1 MNLTLERWYNIY
13 PLNVEHYSM
22 KNKKKDTALSKKE
35 ETALT
40 NVNYQRDRLFKKGIN
55 LMADE
60 KLEEAVQ
67 NFEMILRTDPNDV
80 EALLK
85 LGYSRFHLDDH
96 SQSMKVYDKV
106 LDIDVT
112 NPEAWNLKSLVHYE
126 KKNYAKAL
134 DCAEKAID
142 SDPTFGMAWYN
153 KACYLSMLNQVPD
166 SLESLKRS
174 IEIDVKNA
182 RKAVK
187 DKDFVN
193 VRSEEGFKRIIE
205 VVLIES
211 LRQGYHTIGAIV
223 WTTFLGKEDTIK
235 GLDELILKGIVVKNE
250 KRQGLNQIIPIYDL
264 IPEVASKIGAKKRGL
279 LGPKEIAKVPIPVK
293 NLKEVGLAVQS
304 VMSSIEKEELEKTL
318 ETLDTFI
325 NPAKCGQQMIDE
337 FLEEHREI
345 RLFKI
350 RLDDK
355 GVDYL
360 IDNKKKMIEFFETIE
375 IQVTKKLR
383 ASVTQ
388 N

>member
-1 MNLTLERWYNIY
+1 
-13 PLNVEHYSM
+13 M
-22 KNKKKDTALSKKE
+22 KDGKKDTFLSRKE
-35 ETALT
+35 ETGLT
-40 NVNYQRDRLFKKGIN
+40 NVNYQRDRLYKKGIN
-55 LMADE
+55 FMADE
-60 KLEEAVQ
+60 KLEEAVR
-67 NFEMILRTDPNDV
+67 NFEMILRADPNDV

-85 LGYSRFHLDDH
+85 LGYSRFHLEDY
-96 SQSMKVYDKV
+96 SESMRVYDKV

-112 NPEAWNLKSLVHYE
+112 NQEAWNLKSLVNYE

-134 DCAEKAID
+134 DCVEKALD
-142 SDPTFGMAWYN
+142 SDPTYGMAWYN

-166 SLESLKRS
+166 SLEALKRS

-235 GLDELILKGIVVKNE
+235 GLNELVVKGIVIKNE
-250 KRQGLNQIIPIYDL
+250 KRQGFNQIIPIYDL
-264 IPEVASKIGAKKRGL
+264 VPEVAKKIGVKRRGL
-279 LGPKEIAKVPIPVK
+279 LGPKDMGKIPTPVK
-293 NLKEVGLAVQS
+293 NLKEIGLAIQTT
-304 VMSSIEKEELEKTL
+304 MTAIENEDMEKTV
-318 ETLDTFI
+318 ESFDVYI
-325 NPAKCGQQMIDE
+325 NPAKCGQQMIEE
-337 FLEEHREI
+337 FLDEHREI

-355 GVDYL
+355 GKDYL
-360 IDNKKKMIEFFETIE
+360 IDNKKKMLELFETIE
-375 IQVTKKLR
+375 ITVTKKLR
-383 ASVTQ
+383 ANVAQ

>member
-1 MNLTLERWYNIY
+1 MFGKKKEKTL
-13 PLNVEHYSM
+13 S
-22 KNKKKDTALSKKE
+22 KKDTSLAKKG
-35 ETALT
+35 ETGLT

-60 KLEEAVQ
+60 KLEEAVE

-80 EALLK
+80 EAMLK

-96 SQSMKVYDKV
+96 SEAMKVYDRV

-112 NPEAWNLKSLVHYE
+112 NPEAWNLKSLVNYE

-142 SDPTFGMAWYN
+142 SDPTYGMAWYN

-187 DKDFVN
+187 DKDFSN

-211 LRQGYHTIGAIV
+211 LRQGYHTIGSIV

-250 KRQGLNQIIPIYDL
+250 KRQGFNQIIPIYDL
-264 IPEVASKIGAKKRGL
+264 VPEVAKKIGAKRRGL
-279 LGPKEIAKVPIPVK
+279 LGPKEIGKVPAPVK
-293 NLKEVGLAVQS
+293 NLKEVGLAIQTT
-304 VMSSIEKEELEKTL
+304 MDAIKNDDTPKTI
-318 ETLDTFI
+318 DSFDVFI

-350 RLDDK
+350 RLEDK
-355 GVDYL
+355 GEDYL
-360 IDNKKKMIEFFETIE
+360 IDNKKKMLEFFETIE
-375 IQVTKKLR
+375 IKVTKKLR
-383 ASVTQ
+383 ANVAQ

>member
-1 MNLTLERWYNIY
+1 MLGKKKDKELA
-13 PLNVEHYSM
+13 
-22 KNKKKDTALSKKE
+22 KKKDTSLSTKD
-35 ETALT
+35 ETGLT
-40 NVNYQRDRLFKKGIN
+40 NVNYQRDRLYKKGIN

-60 KLEEAVQ
+60 KLEEAVR
-67 NFEMILRTDPNDV
+67 NFEMILRADPNDV
-80 EALLK
+80 EAMLK
-85 LGYSRFHLDDH
+85 LGYSRFQLEDH
-96 SQSMKVYDKV
+96 SEAMRVYDKI

-112 NPEAWNLKSLVHYE
+112 NQEAWNLKSLVNYE

-142 SDPTFGMAWYN
+142 SDPTYGMAWYN

-166 SLESLKRS
+166 SLEALKRS

-211 LRQGYHTIGAIV
+211 LRQGYHTIGSIV

-264 IPEVASKIGAKKRGL
+264 VPDVAKKIGAKKRGL
-279 LGPKEIAKVPIPVK
+279 LGPKEIGKVPIPVK
-293 NLKEVGLAVQS
+293 NLKEVGLAIQTS
-304 VMSSIEKEELEKTL
+304 MSAIENEDVEKTI
-318 ETLDTFI
+318 ESLDVYI

-350 RLDDK
+350 RLEVK

-360 IDNKKKMIEFFETIE
+360 IDNKKKMLEFFETIE
-375 IQVTKKLR
+375 IQVTK
-383 ASVTQ
+383 
-388 N
+388 

>member
-1 MNLTLERWYNIY
+1 MLGK
-13 PLNVEHYSM
+13 
-22 KNKKKDTALSKKE
+22 KNDTFLSKKKDTSLSKKE
-35 ETALT
+35 ETGLT
-40 NVNYQRDRLFKKGIN
+40 NVNYQRDRLYKKGIN
-55 LMADE
+55 FMADE
-60 KLEEAVQ
+60 KLEEAVR

-80 EALLK
+80 EAMLK
-85 LGYSRFHLDDH
+85 LGYSRFHLDDY
-96 SQSMKVYDKV
+96 SEAMRVYDRI

-134 DCAEKAID
+134 DCVEKAID
-142 SDPTFGMAWYN
+142 SDPTYGMAWYN
-153 KACYLSMLNQVPD
+153 KACYLSMLNHVPD

-223 WTTFLGKEDTIK
+223 WTTFLGKEDTNK
-235 GLDELILKGIVVKNE
+235 GLEELILKGIVIKSE
-250 KRQGLNQIIPIYDL
+250 KRQGFNQIIPIYDL
-264 IPEVASKIGAKKRGL
+264 IPDVGKKIGAKRRGL
-279 LGPKEIAKVPIPVK
+279 LGPKDIGKVPTPVK
-293 NLKEVGLAVQS
+293 NLKEIGLAVQTT
-304 VMSSIEKEELEKTL
+304 MTAIENEDLGKTV
-318 ETLDTFI
+318 DSFDVYI
-325 NPAKCGQQMIDE
+325 NPAKCGQQMIEE
-337 FLEEHREI
+337 FLDEHREI

-355 GVDYL
+355 GKDYL
-360 IDNKKKMIEFFETIE
+360 IDNKKKMIELFETIE
-375 IQVTKKLR
+375 IKVTKKLR
-383 ASVTQ
+383 ANVAQ

>member
-1 MNLTLERWYNIY
+1 MLG
-13 PLNVEHYSM
+13 
-22 KNKKKDTALSKKE
+22 KKKDTALSKKKNTSLSKKE
-35 ETALT
+35 ETGLT

-55 LMADE
+55 FMADE
-60 KLEEAVQ
+60 KLEEAVRS
-67 NFEMILRTDPNDV
+67 FEMLLRADPNDV
-80 EALLK
+80 EAMLK
-85 LGYSRFHLDDH
+85 LGYSRFHLDDY
-96 SQSMKVYDKV
+96 SEAMRVYDKI

-112 NPEAWNLKSLVHYE
+112 NPEAWNLKSLVNYE

-134 DCAEKAID
+134 DCVEKAID
-142 SDPTFGMAWYN
+142 SDPTYGMAWYN

-166 SLESLKRS
+166 SLDALKRS

-235 GLDELILKGIVVKNE
+235 GLDELILKGLVIKSE
-250 KRQGLNQIIPIYDL
+250 KRQGFNQIIPIYDL
-264 IPEVASKIGAKKRGL
+264 IPDVAKKIGAKRRGL
-279 LGPKEIAKVPIPVK
+279 LGPKEIGKIPAPVK
-293 NLKEVGLAVQS
+293 NLKEIGLAIQTTRTA
-304 VMSSIEKEELEKTL
+304 IENEDMGKTI
-318 ETLDTFI
+318 DSFDVYI

-337 FLEEHREI
+337 FLDEHREI

-355 GVDYL
+355 GKEYL
-360 IDNKKKMIEFFETIE
+360 INNKKKMLELFETIE
-375 IQVTKKLR
+375 MKVTKKLR
-383 ASVTQ
+383 ASVAQ

>member
-1 MNLTLERWYNIY
+1 
-13 PLNVEHYSM
+13 M
-22 KNKKKDTALSKKE
+22 KDNKKNTSLSKKD
-35 ETALT
+35 ETSLT

-60 KLEEAVQ
+60 KLEEAVE
-67 NFEMILRTDPNDV
+67 NFEMILRADPNDV
-80 EALLK
+80 EAMLK

-96 SQSMKVYDKV
+96 SEAMRVYDKI
-106 LDIDVT
+106 LDIDGT
-112 NPEAWNLKSLVHYE
+112 NPEAWNLKSLVNYE

-134 DCAEKAID
+134 DCVEKAID
-142 SDPTFGMAWYN
+142 SDPTYGMAWYN
-153 KACYLSMLNQVPD
+153 KGCYLSMLNQVPD
-166 SLESLKRS
+166 SLEALKRS

-235 GLDELILKGIVVKNE
+235 GLDELILKGVVVKNE
-250 KRQGLNQIIPIYDL
+250 KRQGFNQIIPIYDL
-264 IPEVASKIGAKKRGL
+264 IPDVAKKLGAKRRGL
-279 LGPKEIAKVPIPVK
+279 LGPKEMGKIPTPVK
-293 NLKEVGLAVQS
+293 SLKEIGLAVQTT
-304 VMSSIEKEELEKTL
+304 MSAIENEDLEKTV
-318 ETLDTFI
+318 DSFDAYI
-325 NPAKCGQQMIDE
+325 NPAKCGQQMIEE
-337 FLEEHREI
+337 FLDEHREI

-355 GVDYL
+355 GKDYL
-360 IDNKKKMIEFFETIE
+360 TDNKKKMLELFENME
-375 IQVTKKLR
+375 ITVTKKLR
-383 ASVTQ
+383 ANVPQ

>member
-1 MNLTLERWYNIY
+1 MLGKKKDKEL
-13 PLNVEHYSM
+13 S
-22 KNKKKDTALSKKE
+22 KKKDTSLSTKD
-35 ETALT
+35 ETGLT
-40 NVNYQRDRLFKKGIN
+40 NVNYQRDRLYKKGIN

-60 KLEEAVQ
+60 KLEEAVR
-67 NFEMILRTDPNDV
+67 NFEMILRADPNDV
-80 EALLK
+80 EAMLK
-85 LGYSRFHLDDH
+85 LGYSRFHLEDH
-96 SQSMKVYDKV
+96 SEAMRVYDKI

-112 NPEAWNLKSLVHYE
+112 NPEAWNLKSLVNYE

-142 SDPTFGMAWYN
+142 SDPTYGMAWYN

-166 SLESLKRS
+166 SLEALKRS

-211 LRQGYHTIGAIV
+211 LRQGYHTIGSIV

-264 IPEVASKIGAKKRGL
+264 VPDVAKKIGAKKRGL
-279 LGPKEIAKVPIPVK
+279 LGPKEIGKVPIPVK
-293 NLKEVGLAVQS
+293 NLKEVGLAIQTS
-304 VMSSIEKEELEKTL
+304 MSAIENEDVEKTI
-318 ETLDTFI
+318 ESLDVYI

-350 RLDDK
+350 RLEDK

-360 IDNKKKMIEFFETIE
+360 IDNKKKMLEFFETIE

-383 ASVTQ
+383 ANVAQ

>member
-1 MNLTLERWYNIY
+1 
-13 PLNVEHYSM
+13 M
-22 KNKKKDTALSKKE
+22 KDEKKDTSLSTKKE
-35 ETALT
+35 TGLT

-60 KLEEAVQ
+60 KLEEAVR
-67 NFEMILRTDPNDV
+67 NFEMILRADPNDV
-80 EALLK
+80 EVMLK
-85 LGYSRFHLDDH
+85 LGYSRFHLEDY
-96 SQSMKVYDKV
+96 SESMRVYDKI
-106 LDIDVT
+106 LDIDIT
-112 NPEAWNLKSLVHYE
+112 NPEAWNLKSLVNYE

-134 DCAEKAID
+134 DCVEKAID
-142 SDPTFGMAWYN
+142 SDPTYGMAWYN

-166 SLESLKRS
+166 SLEALKRS

-187 DKDFVN
+187 DTDFVN

-223 WTTFLGKEDTIK
+223 WTTFLGKQDAIK

-250 KRQGLNQIIPIYDL
+250 KRQGFNQIIPIYDL
-264 IPEVASKIGAKKRGL
+264 VPDVAKKIGAKKRGL
-279 LGPKEIAKVPIPVK
+279 LGPKEIGKVPIPIK
-293 NLKEVGLAVQS
+293 NLKEVGL
-304 VMSSIEKEELEKTL
+304 SIQTTMTAIENENVGKAIESF
-318 ETLDTFI
+318 DVFI

-350 RLDDK
+350 RLEDK
-355 GVDYL
+355 GKDYL
-360 IDNKKKMIEFFETIE
+360 IDHKKKMLEFFETVE
-375 IQVTKKLR
+375 IKVTKKLR
-383 ASVTQ
+383 ANVAQ

>member
-1 MNLTLERWYNIY
+1 MLG
-13 PLNVEHYSM
+13 
-22 KNKKKDTALSKKE
+22 KKKDTSLSKKE
-35 ETALT
+35 ETGLT

-55 LMADE
+55 FMADE
-60 KLEEAVQ
+60 KLEEAVRS
-67 NFEMILRTDPNDV
+67 FEMLLRADPNDV
-80 EALLK
+80 EAMLK
-85 LGYSRFHLDDH
+85 LGYSRFHLDDY
-96 SQSMKVYDKV
+96 SEAMRVYDKI

-112 NPEAWNLKSLVHYE
+112 NPEAWNLKSLVNYE

-134 DCAEKAID
+134 DCVEKAID
-142 SDPTFGMAWYN
+142 SDPTYGMAWYN

-235 GLDELILKGIVVKNE
+235 GLDELILKGIVIKSE
-250 KRQGLNQIIPIYDL
+250 KRQGFNQIIPIYDL
-264 IPEVASKIGAKKRGL
+264 IPDVAKKIGAKRRGL
-279 LGPKEIAKVPIPVK
+279 LGPKEIGKVSTPVK
-293 NLKEVGLAVQS
+293 NLKEIGLAIQTTITA
-304 VMSSIEKEELEKTL
+304 IENEDMKKTV
-318 ETLDTFI
+318 ESFDVYI
-325 NPAKCGQQMIDE
+325 NPAKCGQQMIEE
-337 FLEEHREI
+337 FLDEHREI

-355 GVDYL
+355 GEDYL
-360 IDNKKKMIEFFETIE
+360 INNKKKMLELFETIE
-375 IQVTKKLR
+375 MKVTKKLR
-383 ASVTQ
+383 ASVAQ